1 MQRTEVGT
9 SGDLPQALDPQGRG
23 ASSPLTWL
31 RLQFRASSGSLGLS
45 WKWKGAPWGG
55 RSSSVAPKRRPEPCS
70 GVLHRL
76 PHGGDSSGA
85 WSLTSRI
92 STDRVPVAVL
102 GGEAASRRGL
112 VGPCPCRAPTH
123 PLSLLGGAPA
133 LSPWAAAGA
142 PARVREP
149 WNPGRAPR
157 SPSSRARMMAL
168 YQPSLRKGDAGLS
181 TRWVWTRPVAPS
193 TCSQSSGS

>member
-1 MQRTEVGT
+1 MGT
-9 SGDLPQALDPQGRG
+9 SGDLLQALDPQGRG

-112 VGPCPCRAPTH
+112 VGPLPLQSPH
-123 PLSLLGGAPA
+123 PPLKSAWWSARSQPLG
-133 LSPWAAAGA
+133 SS
-142 PARVREP
+142 
-149 WNPGRAPR
+149 R
-157 SPSSRARMMAL
+157 SPS
-168 YQPSLRKGDAGLS
+168 QG
-181 TRWVWTRPVAPS
+181 
-193 TCSQSSGS
+193 